1 LSTGQG
7 QFGPRANVPAVT
19 STLVRGEPEA
29 SETPPSL
36 TSRLFTIR
44 TLASLGIAAVIV
56 AVAIWRAQIDWGAAW
71 DNIRHANPL
80 LYLAALGVYY
90 ASFVVRSLRWQV
102 LLRNAGEQQRS
113 RSLIGIVIT
122 SFFVNCVVPAKMGD
136 IYRAYL
142 ARQKLEV
149 PVSKALGTIIAER
162 LIDLIVLMSLLLAAG
177 AVVFRTKAPGILIPY
192 VIIGVVVCLAGVGVI
207 LVMRAGRGQR
217 ILRLLPEAVFHRYE
231 SLRLG
236 TVDSF
241 ARLPALLGLTVLVW
255 AAEATRLGLVV
266 FSLHLA
272 GVHLGPSQFLLIA
285 LVAALLTTVPFLPG
299 GLGLVEAGMIGV
311 LITVGGVTNSAAVSI
326 TLLDR
331 SISYASLIVF
341 GFVIF
346 VFTHVHVPKA
356 RRIATQG

>member
-1 LSTGQG
+1 
-7 QFGPRANVPAVT
+7 VT
-19 STLVRGEPEA
+19 IAPVHGEPDVSGA
-29 SETPPSL
+29 PPSL
-36 TSRLFTIR
+36 TSRFLTLKTI
-44 TLASLGIAAVIV
+44 ASLGIAVVIV
-56 AVAIWRAQIDWGAAW
+56 GVALWRAQIDWGAAW

-80 LYLAALGVYY
+80 LYLGALAVYY
-90 ASFVVRSLRWQV
+90 ASFLVRSIRWHV
-102 LLRNAGEQQRS
+102 LLKNAGADRPAG
-113 RSLIGIVIT
+113 SLVGIVIT

-136 IYRAYL
+136 IYRGYL
-142 ARQKLEV
+142 AKQRLEV

-162 LIDLIVLMSLLLAAG
+162 LIDLIVLMALLLAAG

-192 VIIGVVVCLAGVGVI
+192 VVIGVIVCLAGVSVI

-241 ARLPALLGLTVLVW
+241 ARLPTLLGLTVLVW
-255 AAEATRLGLVV
+255 VAEGARLGLVV
-266 FSLHLA
+266 FSLHLV

-331 SISYASLIVF
+331 SISYGSLIVI

-346 VFTHVHVPKA
+346 ILTHVHVPRA
-356 RRIATQG
+356 HRVAPQG

>member
-1 LSTGQG
+1 
-7 QFGPRANVPAVT
+7 VT
-19 STLVRGEPEA
+19 TTLVRGEPDVSGA
-29 SETPPSL
+29 PSPL
-36 TSRLFTIR
+36 TSRLLTPKTI
-44 TLASLGIAAVIV
+44 ASLGIAVVIV
-56 AVAIWRAQIDWGAAW
+56 GVALWRAQIDWGAAW
-71 DNIRHANPL
+71 DNIRHANPF
-80 LYLAALGVYY
+80 LYLGALAVYY
-90 ASFVVRSLRWQV
+90 ASFVVRSIRWHV
-102 LLRNAGEQQRS
+102 LLKNAGEDRPA

-136 IYRAYL
+136 IYRGYL

-162 LIDLIVLMSLLLAAG
+162 LIDLIVLMALLLAAG

-192 VIIGVVVCLAGVGVI
+192 VVIGLLVCLAGVGVI

-241 ARLPALLGLTVLVW
+241 ARLASLLGLTVLVW
-255 AAEATRLGLVV
+255 AAEGARLGLVV
-266 FSLHLA
+266 FSLHLV

-311 LITVGGVTNSAAVSI
+311 LITVGSVTNSAAVSI

-331 SISYASLIVF
+331 SISYGSLIVI

-346 VFTHVHVPKA
+346 IVTHVHAPSAHRVAP
-356 RRIATQG
+356 QG

>member
-1 LSTGQG
+1 
-7 QFGPRANVPAVT
+7 
-19 STLVRGEPEA
+19 
-29 SETPPSL
+29 
-36 TSRLFTIR
+36 
-44 TLASLGIAAVIV
+44 
-56 AVAIWRAQIDWGAAW
+56 
-71 DNIRHANPL
+71 
-80 LYLAALGVYY
+80 
-90 ASFVVRSLRWQV
+90 VRSIRWHV
-102 LLRNAGEQQRS
+102 LLQNAGEDRPAG
-113 RSLIGIVIT
+113 SLVGIMIT

-136 IYRAYL
+136 IYRGYL
-142 ARQKLEV
+142 AKQKLDV

-162 LIDLIVLMSLLLAAG
+162 LIDLIVLMALLLAAG
-177 AVVFRTKAPGILIPY
+177 AVVFRTKAPGILVPY
-192 VIIGVVVCLAGVGVI
+192 VVIGVVVCLAGVGVI

-217 ILRLLPEAVFHRYE
+217 ILRLLPEAVFQRYE

-236 TVDSF
+236 TVNSF
-241 ARLPALLGLTVLVW
+241 ARLPTLLALTVMVW
-255 AAEATRLGLVV
+255 AAEGARLGLVV

-331 SISYASLIVF
+331 SISYGSLIVV

-346 VFTHVHVPKA
+346 VLTHVHVPKA
-356 RRIATQG
+356 HRIVAQG

>member
-1 LSTGQG
+1 
-7 QFGPRANVPAVT
+7 VT
-19 STLVRGEPEA
+19 TSLVRGEPDA
-29 SETPPSL
+29 SEAPPSL
-36 TSRLFTIR
+36 TSRLLTLKTIAP
-44 TLASLGIAAVIV
+44 LVIAVVIV
-56 AVAIWRAQIDWGAAW
+56 GVALWRAQIDWGAAW
-71 DNIRHANPL
+71 DNIRHANPF
-80 LYLAALGVYY
+80 LYLGALAVYY
-90 ASFVVRSLRWQV
+90 ASFLVRSIRWRV
-102 LLRNAGEQQRS
+102 LLENAGVDRPAG
-113 RSLIGIVIT
+113 SLVGIVIT

-136 IYRAYL
+136 IYRGYL
-142 ARQKLEV
+142 AKQRLEV

-162 LIDLIVLMSLLLAAG
+162 LIDLIVLMALLLAAG

-192 VIIGVVVCLAGVGVI
+192 VVIGVLVCLAGVGVI

-241 ARLPALLGLTVLVW
+241 ARLPTLIGLTVLVW
-255 AAEATRLGLVV
+255 AAEGARLGLVV
-266 FSLHLA
+266 FSLHLV

-311 LITVGGVTNSAAVSI
+311 LITVGGVANSAAVSI

-331 SISYASLIVF
+331 SISYGSLVVI

-346 VFTHVHVPKA
+346 VLTHVHVPRA
-356 RRIATQG
+356 HRVAPQG

>member
-1 LSTGQG
+1 
-7 QFGPRANVPAVT
+7 VT
-19 STLVRGEPEA
+19 TTLMRGEPET
-29 SETPPSL
+29 SEAPPSL
-36 TSRLFTIR
+36 KGRLLTLKTI
-44 TLASLGIAAVIV
+44 ASLVIAVVIV
-56 AVAIWRAQIDWGAAW
+56 GVAIWRAQINWGAAW
-71 DNIRHANPL
+71 DNIRQANL
-80 LYLAALGVYY
+80 FLYAGALAVYY
-90 ASFVVRSLRWQV
+90 ASFVIRSIRWHV
-102 LLRNAGEQQRS
+102 LLKNAGEDRPVG
-113 RSLIGIVIT
+113 SLVGIVIT

-136 IYRAYL
+136 IYRGYL
-142 ARQKLEV
+142 AKQRLNV

-162 LIDLIVLMSLLLAAG
+162 LIDLIVLMALLLAAG
-177 AVVFRTKAPGILIPY
+177 AVVFRTKAPGILVPY
-192 VIIGVVVCLAGVGVI
+192 VVLGVIVCLAGVAVI

-241 ARLPALLGLTVLVW
+241 ARLPTLLALTVMVW
-255 AAEATRLGLVV
+255 AAEGARLGLVV

-311 LITVGGVTNSAAVSI
+311 LITVGGVTNSSAVSI

-331 SISYASLIVF
+331 SISYGSLIVV

-346 VFTHVHVPKA
+346 ILTHVRVPKA
-356 RRIATQG
+356 HRVATQG

>member
-1 LSTGQG
+1 MT
-7 QFGPRANVPAVT
+7 T
-19 STLVRGEPEA
+19 TLVRGEPDVSGA
-29 SETPPSL
+29 PSPL
-36 TSRLFTIR
+36 TSRLLTPKTI
-44 TLASLGIAAVIV
+44 ASLGIAVVIV
-56 AVAIWRAQIDWGAAW
+56 GVALWRAQIDWGAAW
-71 DNIRHANPL
+71 DNIRHANPF
-80 LYLAALGVYY
+80 LYLGALAVYY
-90 ASFVVRSLRWQV
+90 ASFVVRSIRWHV
-102 LLRNAGEQQRS
+102 LLKNAGEDRPA

-136 IYRAYL
+136 IYRGYL

-162 LIDLIVLMSLLLAAG
+162 LIDLIVLMALLLAAG

-192 VIIGVVVCLAGVGVI
+192 VVIGVLVCLAGVVVI

-241 ARLPALLGLTVLVW
+241 AQLPTLLGLTVLGW
-255 AAEATRLGLVV
+255 AAEGARLGLVV
-266 FSLHLA
+266 FSLHLV

-311 LITVGGVTNSAAVSI
+311 LITVGSVTNSAAVSI

-331 SISYASLIVF
+331 SISYGSLIVI

-346 VFTHVHVPKA
+346 IVTHVHAPRAHRVAP
-356 RRIATQG
+356 QG

>member
-1 LSTGQG
+1 
-7 QFGPRANVPAVT
+7 VT
-19 STLVRGEPEA
+19 TTLVRGEPDVNGA
-29 SETPPSL
+29 PPSL
-36 TSRLFTIR
+36 TSRLLTLKTI
-44 TLASLGIAAVIV
+44 ASLGIAVVIV
-56 AVAIWRAQIDWGAAW
+56 GVALWRAQIDWGAAW
-71 DNIRHANPL
+71 DNIRHANPF
-80 LYLAALGVYY
+80 LYLGALAVYY
-90 ASFVVRSLRWQV
+90 ASFVVRSIRWHV
-102 LLRNAGEQQRS
+102 LLKNAGEDRPA

-136 IYRAYL
+136 IYRGYL

-162 LIDLIVLMSLLLAAG
+162 LIDLIVLMALLLAAG
-177 AVVFRTKAPGILIPY
+177 ALVFRAKAPGILIPY
-192 VIIGVVVCLAGVGVI
+192 VVIGLLVCLAGVGVI

-241 ARLPALLGLTVLVW
+241 ARLPTLLGLTVLVW
-255 AAEATRLGLVV
+255 VAEGARLGLVV
-266 FSLHLA
+266 FSLHLV

-311 LITVGGVTNSAAVSI
+311 LITVGSVTNSAAVSI

-331 SISYASLIVF
+331 SISYGSLIVI

-346 VFTHVHVPKA
+346 IVTHVHVPRA
-356 RRIATQG
+356 HRVAPQG

>member
-1 LSTGQG
+1 
-7 QFGPRANVPAVT
+7 VT
-19 STLVRGEPEA
+19 STLVRGEPET
-29 SETPPSL
+29 SEAPPSL
-36 TSRLFTIR
+36 TSRLLTIR
-44 TLASLGIAAVIV
+44 TLASLGLAVVIV
-56 AVAIWRAQIDWGAAW
+56 GVAIWRAQINWGAAW
-71 DNIRHANPL
+71 DNIRQANL
-80 LYLAALGVYY
+80 FIYVAALLVYY
-90 ASFVVRSLRWQV
+90 ASFVVRSIRWHV
-102 LLRNAGEQQRS
+102 LLGNAGEERPS
-113 RSLIGIVIT
+113 RSLVGIVIT

-142 ARQKLEV
+142 AKQKLDV

-162 LIDLIVLMSLLLAAG
+162 LMDLIVLMTLLLAAG
-177 AVVFRTKAPGILIPY
+177 AIVFRTKAPGILIPY
-192 VIIGVVVCLAGVGVI
+192 VVIGVAVCLAGVGVI

-241 ARLPALLGLTVLVW
+241 ARLPTLLGLTVLVW
-255 AAEATRLGLVV
+255 AAEGTRLGLVV
-266 FSLHLA
+266 LSLHLV

-311 LITVGGVTNSAAVSI
+311 LITVGGVTNSSAVSI

-331 SISYASLIVF
+331 SISYASLVVV

-346 VFTHVHVPKA
+346 VLTHIHVPKA
-356 RRIATQG
+356 QRIATQG

>member
-1 LSTGQG
+1 M
-7 QFGPRANVPAVT
+7 T
-19 STLVRGEPEA
+19 STLVRGEPET

-36 TSRLFTIR
+36 TSRLLTIR
-44 TLASLGIAAVIV
+44 TLASISLAVVIV
-56 AVAIWRAQIDWGAAW
+56 GVAVWRAQINWGDAW
-71 DNIRHANPL
+71 DNIRHANL
-80 LYLAALGVYY
+80 FIYVAALAVYY
-90 ASFVVRSLRWQV
+90 ASFAVRSIRWHV
-102 LLRNAGEQQRS
+102 LLANAGEERPS
-113 RSLIGIVIT
+113 RSLAGIVIT

-142 ARQKLEV
+142 GKQKLDV

-177 AVVFRTKAPGILIPY
+177 AIVFRTKAPGILVPY
-192 VIIGVVVCLAGVGVI
+192 VVIGVGVCLAGVGVI

-241 ARLPALLGLTVLVW
+241 ARLPTLLGLTVLVW
-255 AAEATRLGLVV
+255 IAEGARLGLVV
-266 FSLHLA
+266 LSLHLA

-311 LITVGGVTNSAAVSI
+311 LITVGGVTNSSAVSI

-331 SISYASLIVF
+331 SISYASLVVV

-346 VFTHVHVPKA
+346 VVTHLRVPKA
-356 RRIATQG
+356 QRIATQG

>member
-1 LSTGQG
+1 
-7 QFGPRANVPAVT
+7 VT
-19 STLVRGEPEA
+19 STLVRGEPET

-36 TSRLFTIR
+36 TSRLLTIR
-44 TLASLGIAAVIV
+44 TLASISLAVVIV
-56 AVAIWRAQIDWGAAW
+56 GVAVWRAQINWGDAW
-71 DNIRHANPL
+71 DNIRHANL
-80 LYLAALGVYY
+80 FIYVAALAVYY
-90 ASFVVRSLRWQV
+90 ASFAVRSIRWHV
-102 LLRNAGEQQRS
+102 LLANAGEERPS
-113 RSLIGIVIT
+113 RSLAGIVIT

-142 ARQKLEV
+142 GKQKLDV

-177 AVVFRTKAPGILIPY
+177 AIVFRTKAPGILVPY
-192 VIIGVVVCLAGVGVI
+192 VVIGVGVCLAGVGVI

-241 ARLPALLGLTVLVW
+241 ARLPTLLGLTVLVW
-255 AAEATRLGLVV
+255 IAEGARLGLVV
-266 FSLHLA
+266 LSLHLA

-311 LITVGGVTNSAAVSI
+311 LITVGGVTNSSAVSI

-331 SISYASLIVF
+331 SISYASLVVV

-346 VFTHVHVPKA
+346 VVTHLRVPKA
-356 RRIATQG
+356 QRIATQG

>member
-1 LSTGQG
+1 
-7 QFGPRANVPAVT
+7 VT
-19 STLVRGEPEA
+19 TTLVRGEPDVSGA
-29 SETPPSL
+29 PSPL
-36 TSRLFTIR
+36 TSRLLTPKTI
-44 TLASLGIAAVIV
+44 ASLGIAVVIV
-56 AVAIWRAQIDWGAAW
+56 GVALWRAQIDWGAAW
-71 DNIRHANPL
+71 DNIRHANPF
-80 LYLAALGVYY
+80 LYLGALAVYY
-90 ASFVVRSLRWQV
+90 ASFVVRSIRWQV
-102 LLRNAGEQQRS
+102 LLKNAGEDRPA

-136 IYRAYL
+136 IYRGYL

-162 LIDLIVLMSLLLAAG
+162 LIDLIVLMALLLAAG

-192 VIIGVVVCLAGVGVI
+192 VVIGLLVCLAGVGVI

-241 ARLPALLGLTVLVW
+241 ARLAALLGLTVLVW
-255 AAEATRLGLVV
+255 AAEGARLGLVV
-266 FSLHLA
+266 FSLHLV

-311 LITVGGVTNSAAVSI
+311 LITVGSVTNSAAVSI

-331 SISYASLIVF
+331 SISYGSLIVI

-346 VFTHVHVPKA
+346 IVTHVHAPSAHRVAP
-356 RRIATQG
+356 QG

>member
-1 LSTGQG
+1 
-7 QFGPRANVPAVT
+7 VT
-19 STLVRGEPEA
+19 TTLVRGETEVTDA
-29 SETPPSL
+29 PPSL
-36 TSRLFTIR
+36 TSRLLTPKTI
-44 TLASLGIAAVIV
+44 ASLGIAVVIV
-56 AVAIWRAQIDWGAAW
+56 GVGLWRAQINWGAAW
-71 DNIRHANPL
+71 DNIRHANPF
-80 LYLAALGVYY
+80 LYLGALAVYY
-90 ASFVVRSLRWQV
+90 ASFVVRSIRWHV
-102 LLRNAGEQQRS
+102 LLGNAGEHRPS
-113 RSLIGIVIT
+113 RSLVGIMIT

-136 IYRAYL
+136 IYRGYL
-142 ARQKLEV
+142 AKQKLDV

-177 AVVFRTKAPGILIPY
+177 AVVFRTKAPAILIPY
-192 VIIGVVVCLAGVGVI
+192 VVIGVLVCLAGVGVI

-217 ILRLLPEAVFHRYE
+217 VLRLLPEAVFQRYE

-236 TVDSF
+236 TVNSF
-241 ARLPALLGLTVLVW
+241 ARLPTLLVLTAMVW
-255 AAEATRLGLVV
+255 AAEGARLGFVV

-331 SISYASLIVF
+331 SISYASLIVV

-346 VFTHVHVPKA
+346 VLTHVHVPKA
-356 RRIATQG
+356 HRVVTQG